1 MEKNSS
7 KYLSMIA
14 LICSLFPL
22 ISYLLAVFK
31 VTLNNG
37 MQAVLA
43 SSNVLCILLGLGLS
57 IICVRKEE
65 NHSVINIV
73 AMVISIL
80 WLVLVAGI
88 VGLALT
94 LNFLH

>member
-1 MEKNSS
+1 
-7 KYLSMIA
+7 
-14 LICSLFPL
+14 
-22 ISYLLAVFK
+22 
-31 VTLNNG
+31 